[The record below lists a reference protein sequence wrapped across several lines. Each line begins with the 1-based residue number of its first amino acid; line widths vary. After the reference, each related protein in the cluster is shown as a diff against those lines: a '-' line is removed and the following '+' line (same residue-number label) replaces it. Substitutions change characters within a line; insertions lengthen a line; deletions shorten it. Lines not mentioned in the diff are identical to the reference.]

1 MSLHYFPLDETL
13 QQRAVAK
20 FKKLLLRKSFWERW
34 EPVQKETLWVI
45 TGRKGAKHHKKIL
58 PDYCYN
64 ILELHRRT
72 IYKLIKPLSDVILFK
87 NRKLALKAKTVEEAK
102 KAMIIEWEKLGSV
115 FEAGE
120 RSLRFFE
127 KELERKLRR
136 DGFFKLGKKK
146 EDEIYRLFLGGAWI
160 EKKIAEI
167 QAIDPGAP
175 LEEILAKRHA
185 AMAETTKRA
194 VPDWHQKAG
203 DWEPGAVTKFHHGV
217 TKGSEG
223 FLDEKGNLA
232 GEKKL
237 KLKYTYE
244 LLLLAWP
251 EIEEMLKAKPPKTRN
266 HLWDWLLPFSHA
278 QWIEIQDLE
287 QLNRLCH
294 EIKLKLKKPGAP
306 QKVK

>member
-1 MSLHYFPLDETL
+1 MSLYYFPPDETL
-13 QQRAVAK
+13 QQRAEAK
-20 FKKLLLRKSFWERW
+20 FKKLLRRKSFMKRW

-45 TGRKGAKHHKKIL
+45 KGRRGAKHHKKIL
-58 PDYCYN
+58 PSYCYN

-87 NRKLALKAKTVEEAK
+87 NRRRALKAKTVEEAK

-120 RSLRFFE
+120 RSMWFIE
-127 KELERKLRR
+127 NELERKLKRE
-136 DGFFKLGKKK
+136 GLFKMGKKK
-146 EDEIYRLFLGGAWI
+146 NDEIYRLFFGDAWI
-160 EKKIAEI
+160 EKKFAEI

-185 AMAETTKRA
+185 ALAETTKRA
-194 VPDWHQKAG
+194 VPVWHQKAG
-203 DWEPGAVTKFHHGV
+203 EWGPGAVTQYHHGV

-223 FLDEKGNLA
+223 FLDEKGKLA

-266 HLWDWLLPFSHA
+266 HLWEWLLPFSHA
-278 QWIEIQDLE
+278 QWIEIKDLE
-287 QLNRLCH
+287 QLNRLCN
-294 EIKLKLKKPGAP
+294 EIKLRLKKPGAP
-306 QKVK
+306 CKPK